1 MNFIDKVNIK
11 IGKSFSWLLLF
22 MVVLTCII
30 VILRYLFSIGFI
42 WMQELVR
49 FFYAMVF
56 MACAAY
62 TLAED
67 EHVRVDIIYAN
78 LSSKAK
84 AIINTTGT
92 IFFLLP
98 VCIATLYY
106 SFNYV
111 INSWIQLEGSL
122 EERGLHA
129 VFILKSFI
137 WLFSISLILQ
147 GFSIIHKNHYI
158 FKRKK

>member
-84 AIINTTGT
+84 AIINTIGT

-111 INSWIQLEGSL
+111 INSWVQLEGSL

-147 GFSIIHKNHYI
+147 GCSIICKNYYF

>member
-84 AIINTTGT
+84 AMINTIGT

-111 INSWIQLEGSL
+111 INSWVQLEGSL

-147 GFSIIHKNHYI
+147 GCSIICKSYFF

>member
-84 AIINTTGT
+84 AIINTIGT

-98 VCIATLYY
+98 VCIAILYY

-111 INSWIQLEGSL
+111 INSWVQLEGSL

-147 GFSIIHKNHYI
+147 GCSIICKSYYF